1 MELRTAAS
9 VGGNVPKFEKE
20 TAPRGGFSL
29 STPADVNQKA
39 SPVIMIIELRTT
51 FIGGIEYG

>member
-9 VGGNVPKFEKE
+9 DGGNVPKFEKE

-29 STPADVNQKA
+29 PTLADVNQQGDHD
-39 SPVIMIIELRTT
+39 SNND
-51 FIGGIEYG
+51 